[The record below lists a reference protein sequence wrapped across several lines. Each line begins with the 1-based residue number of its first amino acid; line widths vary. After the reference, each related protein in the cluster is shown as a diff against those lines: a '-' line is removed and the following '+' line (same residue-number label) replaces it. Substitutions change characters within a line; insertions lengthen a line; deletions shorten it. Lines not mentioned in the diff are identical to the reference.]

1 MITISKNNEDNI
13 QLSISI
19 MSNISGLIMLD
30 ETYTIRA
37 YNPYFMQCLLGYRSL
52 DLINHV
58 SLWGKK
64 IT

>member
-1 MITISKNNEDNI
+1 
-13 QLSISI
+13 

-37 YNPYFMQCLLGYRSL
+37 YNPYFIQCLLGYRSL

-58 SLWGKK
+58 NKNTLQGWDRF
-64 IT
+64 I